1 MQLRVVLV
9 EPEYQQNVGYCARTM
24 ANFGYDDLRIV
35 KGINLN
41 MEAVKYSKHGV
52 GLLKKA
58 KKVKALKSA
67 TSGCSV
73 IIGTTALHSEG
84 RDVLRNAITPR
95 EAADKL
101 ADTNAKV
108 ALLIGREGTGL
119 TKQEIAMCDFVV
131 RIPTSKDYGTLN
143 ISHALAIILY
153 EFRAASIAKDART
166 NEVEYLSPMESKVVD
181 QTAKKLVDNMKGI
194 RGYDTTILSLKRIF
208 RRGIRSQVEGRA
220 LINFLKKMRPK

>member
-1 MQLRVVLV
+1 MQFRVVLV

-24 ANFGYDDLRIV
+24 VNFGYGDLRIV
-35 KGINLN
+35 KGIKLG
-41 MEAVKYSKHGV
+41 MEAVRYSKHGV

-58 KKVKALKSA
+58 KKVKTLKSA
-67 TSGCSV
+67 TSGCSI
-73 IIGTTALHSEG
+73 IIGTTALHGEG

-95 EAADKL
+95 EAADRL
-101 ADTNAKV
+101 IGTDAQV

-119 TKQEIAMCDFVV
+119 TKQEIEMCDFVV
-131 RIPTSKDYGTLN
+131 RIPTSKEYGTLN

-153 EFRAASIAKDART
+153 EFRATSMAKDERMK
-166 NEVEYLSPMESKVVD
+166 EVEYLSPIESKVID

-208 RRGIRSQVEGRA
+208 RRGIHSRVEGRA

>member
-24 ANFGYDDLRIV
+24 TNFGCGDLRIV
-35 KGINLN
+35 KGTELG

-52 GLLKKA
+52 SLLKKA
-58 KKVKALKSA
+58 KKVETLKSA

-73 IIGTTALHSEG
+73 IIGTTALHGEG

-95 EAADKL
+95 EAAGKL
-101 ADTNAKV
+101 VGTSAQV

-119 TKQEIAMCDFVV
+119 TKQEIEMCDFVV
-131 RIPTSKDYGTLN
+131 RIPTSKEYGTLN

-153 EFRAASIAKDART
+153 EFRATSMAKDERMK
-166 NEVEYLSPMESKVVD
+166 EVEYISPMESKIID
-181 QTAKKLVDNMKGI
+181 QTAKRLVDNMKGI

-208 RRGIRSQVEGRA
+208 RRGIHSQVEGRA

>member
-24 ANFGYDDLRIV
+24 ANFGYDDLRIM
-35 KGINLN
+35 KGIKLG

-58 KKVKALKSA
+58 KKVKTLKLA
-67 TSGCSV
+67 TRGCSV
-73 IIGTTALHSEG
+73 IIGTTALHGEG
-84 RDVLRNAITPR
+84 RDVLRNAITPKD
-95 EAADKL
+95 AAGKL
-101 ADTNAKV
+101 VGTNAQV

-119 TKQEIAMCDFVV
+119 TKQEIEMCDFVV
-131 RIPTSKDYGTLN
+131 RIPTSKEYGTLN

-153 EFRAASIAKDART
+153 EFRATSMENGTGTKEI
-166 NEVEYLSPMESKVVD
+166 EYLSPMESKVID
-181 QTAKKLVDNMKGI
+181 QTAKMLVDNLKGI

-208 RRGIRSQVEGRA
+208 RRGIHSQVEGRA

>member
-35 KGINLN
+35 KGIKLG

-58 KKVKALKSA
+58 KKAKTLKAA
-67 TSGCSV
+67 TRGCSV
-73 IIGTTALHSEG
+73 IIGTTALHGNG

-95 EAADKL
+95 EAACKL
-101 ADTNAKV
+101 VDTDAEV

-119 TKQEIAMCDFVV
+119 TKREIEMCDFVV
-131 RIPTSKDYGTLN
+131 RIPTSKEYGTLN

-153 EFRAASIAKDART
+153 EFRATSMERDKGT
-166 NEVEYLSPMESKVVD
+166 KEVEYLSPMESKIID
-181 QTAKKLVDNMKGI
+181 QTARRLVDNMKGI

-208 RRGIRSQVEGRA
+208 RRGIRSRVEGRA
-220 LINFLKKMRPK
+220 LINFLKKMNPK

>member
-1 MQLRVVLV
+1 
-9 EPEYQQNVGYCARTM
+9 
-24 ANFGYDDLRIV
+24 
-35 KGINLN
+35 

-52 GLLKKA
+52 GLLKNA
-58 KKVKALKSA
+58 KKVKTLKAAL
-67 TSGCSV
+67 SGCSIV
-73 IIGTTALHSEG
+73 IGTTALHGEG

-101 ADTNAKV
+101 ADTNAKI
-108 ALLIGREGTGL
+108 ALLIGREGIGL
-119 TKQEIAMCDFVV
+119 TKQEIERCDLVV
-131 RIPTSKDYGTLN
+131 RVPTSKEYGTLN

-153 EFRAASIAKDART
+153 EFRATSIERDIREE
-166 NEVEYLSPMESKVVD
+166 EVVYLSPMESKVID
-181 QTAKKLVDNMKGI
+181 KTAKALVDNMKGI